1 MLQNPNP
8 RTSLLRGVGPT
19 LTTNWLARG
28 WKLSASMRKFILN
41 GFGIF
46 LSLIVLSLWTKSMGG
61 AWALVPWAIGGGL
74 LIGAIAAG
82 LAFPLAASL
91 PAGLLGFIRHQ
102 AGGTP
107 GLSAEDGIEGG
118 WNYVEG
124 LWKGFR
130 DILFWTPLVF
140 FGIGFFRVED
150 NLAGVIPFL
159 GVSLALII
167 HYAGTRGTFFRN
179 LVVLVYT
186 LIAIWVPVITWFP
199 AAAERQAQFLSWWEL
214 NMSRNGADRASD
226 AQNADQHAKNVLAAN
241 ACFAELKKI
250 AQPTQEDKDRCEA
263 LRKSVGTYV
272 YRNAAE
278 QQRAEANAR
287 LRQARVNAAAV
298 CWKGINE
305 KSKPEAVAEC
315 EGLERDVDRHAN
327 RSSAERARIE
337 ASTTVRNA
345 RVTAAADCWKGITPK
360 SEQEAIAKCE
370 GLDKEIDQPLVAA
383 TPPAPPPPQ
392 GTTGAGGTT
401 ATTTMA
407 SSEGPWTCD
416 KTYREFEF
424 NPRLKA
430 GRVDLEPLPPGKY
443 EITVTGKRQQPFY
456 VMNSA
461 GKPEHAATCQS
472 DPEGNLERCTDP
484 RGTPI
489 DWKADPAKLAHFP
502 GEGKLPDPSRAH
514 GTVMAH
520 VWGHIIPVG
529 SAVRI
534 GTAEKRPI
542 ALDLNAD
549 RYPLNWSGT
558 GAFAVKITQCEATRT

>member
-8 RTSLLRGVGPT
+8 QTSLLRGVGPT
-19 LTTNWLARG
+19 LTTNWLVRG

-46 LSLIVLSLWTKSMGG
+46 LSLIALSLWTKSMGG
-61 AWALVPWAIGGGL
+61 AWVLVPWVIGGGL

-82 LAFPLAASL
+82 LAFALAATP
-91 PAGLLGFIRHQ
+91 PAWFIGFIRHQ
-102 AGGTP
+102 AGGEP
-107 GLSAEDGIEGG
+107 WLSAEDGFNGG
-118 WNYVEG
+118 WDFVKG

-214 NMSRNGADRASD
+214 NMSRNQADRASD
-226 AQNADQHAKNVLAAN
+226 AQNADQHAKNVLAADT
-241 ACFAELKKI
+241 CFAGLKKI
-250 AQPTQEDKDRCEA
+250 TQPTQEDKDRCEA

-272 YRNAAE
+272 YKNEAE
-278 QQRAEANAR
+278 RARAEANA
-287 LRQARVNAAAV
+287 AV
-298 CWKGINE
+298 
-305 KSKPEAVAEC
+305 
-315 EGLERDVDRHAN
+315 
-327 RSSAERARIE
+327 RS
-337 ASTTVRNA
+337 A
-345 RVTAAADCWKGITPK
+345 RVTAAAACWKGINGNSKP
-360 SEQEAIAKCE
+360 EAIAKCE
-370 GLDKEIDQPLVAA
+370 ALDKEIDQPLVAA

-392 GTTGAGGTT
+392 GTTGAGGTA
-401 ATTTMA
+401 ATTTTA

-416 KTYREFEF
+416 KTYRELEF
-424 NPRLKA
+424 DPRLKA

-472 DPEGNLERCTDP
+472 DPEGNLEGCTDP

-489 DWKADPAKLAHFP
+489 DWKADPAKLAHWP

-520 VWGHIIPVG
+520 AWGHIIPVG

-549 RYPLNWSGT
+549 RYPLNWSGA